1 VRQRADIL
9 GYLVDRV
16 SFPGVLARM
25 EEFIAS
31 GTFHQVVVGNI
42 YCVIHARQDREFLE
56 IANSAD
62 LTVADGMSLVWAS
75 RALGEP
81 IPERSP
87 GPDILEAFTELAAQK
102 GYTFYFVGGG
112 PGGSERVAENLLRR
126 YPDLRILGT
135 HSPELGPIPEEEN
148 DLIVEKVSAASPDVL
163 WVGLGSPRQ
172 EKWIWRNRDRL
183 NTRVALGVGSAFD
196 YQMGRQQR
204 APLWM
209 REHGLEWL
217 HRPTQDPSVLWRKR
231 YDRYFPR
238 FVFPVMLEAARRR
251 SARVLGAGGRA
262 S

>member
-1 VRQRADIL
+1 
-9 GYLVDRV
+9 
-16 SFPGVLARM
+16 M
-25 EEFIAS
+25 
-31 GTFHQVVVGNI
+31 
-42 YCVIHARQDREFLE
+42 
-56 IANSAD
+56 
-62 LTVADGMSLVWAS
+62 
-75 RALGEP
+75 
-81 IPERSP
+81 
-87 GPDILEAFTELAAQK
+87 
-102 GYTFYFVGGG
+102 
-112 PGGSERVAENLLRR
+112 
-126 YPDLRILGT
+126 
-135 HSPELGPIPEEEN
+135 
-148 DLIVEKVSAASPDVL
+148 L